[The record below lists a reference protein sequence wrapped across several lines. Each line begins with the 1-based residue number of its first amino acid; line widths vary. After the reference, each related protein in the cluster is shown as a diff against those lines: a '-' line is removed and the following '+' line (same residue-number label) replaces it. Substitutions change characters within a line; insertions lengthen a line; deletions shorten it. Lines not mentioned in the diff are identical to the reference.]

1 MGGVGGRRGAD
12 WYHYAMNTRSGSAQG
27 ARRLRHTKARLA
39 AIVVSALLAACSPEH
54 DWREIRAEDSGFAVS
69 LPAKPATLTRS
80 IDLDGLRVEMTMVG
94 AQARDVAYT
103 VGAVTLPDASD
114 AARER
119 ALATMRAAM
128 VRNIGG
134 TERASRPVT
143 VTLIDSAGRPA
154 GTVQGIEIEA
164 TGRMRE
170 REATLIARFAG
181 VGAGAWQ
188 AVVLGTGPDRE
199 QATTFLESLKLVR
212 R

>member
-1 MGGVGGRRGAD
+1 MNTCSGIARGA
-12 WYHYAMNTRSGSAQG
+12 ARTRG
-27 ARRLRHTKARLA
+27 TKVRPA
-39 AIVVSALLAACSPEH
+39 AILVSVLLAACSPEH
-54 DWREIRAEDSGFAVS
+54 DWREIRAEEPGFVVS

-114 AARER
+114 AVREL

-143 VTLIDSAGRPA
+143 VTLVDAAGQPV
-154 GTVQGIEIEA
+154 GTVPGVEVEA
-164 TGRMRE
+164 TGRMRD

-199 QATTFLESLKLVR
+199 QAATFLESLKLVR